1 MKKNDGFTLILRAP
15 IDSIDWVL
23 FHHEAS
29 SIDRIDFGPQG
40 TNEVTAADFAT
51 LSSDADDFP
60 TILGCAEITLL
71 GTKLFAY
78 AVGYPDGEEICK
90 RY

>member
-15 IDSIDWVL
+15 VDSIDWVL
-23 FHHEAS
+23 FHHEDS

-40 TNEVTAADFAT
+40 TNEVTAADFAP
-51 LSSDADDFP
+51 LSSGVDDFP

-71 GTKLFAY
+71 GMKLFAY
-78 AVGYPDGEEICK
+78 AVGYADGEEICK